1 MSGVVHTVKKAVKRV
16 TKALFGSPEAPPQFQ
31 PLPQPKAQ
39 LTGALEQPQASV
51 AEDVSAAKRVAM
63 DEAKKRRRARKGR
76 EQTVVAGKLGNN
88 TISTAAGRL
97 LGQ

>member
-1 MSGVVHTVKKAVKRV
+1 MSAVARIVKKAVKGV
-16 TKALFGSPEAPPQFQ
+16 TQTLFGTPEAPPQFQ
-31 PLPQPKAQ
+31 PLPQPKPQ

-76 EQTVVAGKLGNN
+76 EQTVVAGRLGNN
-88 TISTAAGRL
+88 TISTAASQL